1 MSISDRNLFFWRYI
15 SAGQKGL
22 IEEGLYLLEDIK
34 LHPDPKITDY
44 SYLVFPFAKAYEGFL
59 KQVFLDK
66 EFITTYDY
74 QSDHFRIGK
83 VLNPSLEKRLR
94 HISVYDKIIR
104 TCGDQALA
112 MELWQVWKI
121 GRNAVF
127 HYFPHN
133 FKALTFDEAKEI
145 IDRVLKVMEKTLTV
159 LQITE
164 KSGS

>member
-1 MSISDRNLFFWRYI
+1 MLDRNSVLYRYL
-15 SAGQKGL
+15 SEGQRGL
-22 IEEGLYLLEDIK
+22 IDEGLYLIEDVS
-34 LHPDPKITDY
+34 LHPDSRISDF

-74 QSDHFRIGK
+74 QSDHFRVGK

-94 HISVYDKIIR
+94 HISVYDKIIISS
-104 TCGDQALA
+104 GDQTLA
-112 MELWQVWKI
+112 TELWQVWKV

-159 LQITE
+159 LQITD

>member
-1 MSISDRNLFFWRYI
+1 MLDKNSFLYRYF
-15 SAGQKGL
+15 SEGQRGL
-22 IEEGLYLLEDIK
+22 IDEGLYLLEDIK
-34 LHPDPKITDY
+34 VHPDPKITDY

-94 HISVYDKIIR
+94 SISVYDKIIIN
-104 TCGDQALA
+104 CGDQVLA
-112 MELWQVWKI
+112 TELWQVWKT

-133 FKALTFDEAKEI
+133 FKALSFNEAKEI
-145 IDRVLKVMEKTLTV
+145 IERILAVMEKTLTV
-159 LQITE
+159 LQITD

>member
-1 MSISDRNLFFWRYI
+1 MLNKNSDLHKYL
-15 SAGQKGL
+15 SEGQRGL
-22 IEEGLYLLEDIK
+22 IEGGLYLLEDTK
-34 LHPDPKITDY
+34 NHPDIRITDY

-74 QSDHFRIGK
+74 QSDHFRVGK

-94 HISVYDKIIR
+94 HISVYDKIIISS
-104 TCGDQALA
+104 GDQTLA
-112 MELWQVWKI
+112 TELWQVWKV

-145 IDRVLKVMEKTLTV
+145 INRVLKVMEKTLTV
-159 LQITE
+159 LQITD